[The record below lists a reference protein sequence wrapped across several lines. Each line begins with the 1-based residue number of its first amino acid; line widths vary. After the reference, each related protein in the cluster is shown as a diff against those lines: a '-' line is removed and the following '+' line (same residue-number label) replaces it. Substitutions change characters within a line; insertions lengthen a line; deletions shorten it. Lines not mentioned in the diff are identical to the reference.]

1 MKHQCAFCQSIFR
14 DEDALCEN
22 WEDPNR
28 NFICPVCKNY
38 LRRGEIAKPT
48 LAQRLGNVRGRHL
61 LWLVAF
67 VLAMLLLSRRSSL
80 PPEFPYVASLLA
92 FLFVIIRGWFSV
104 EIPNPTGKAMVAERV
119 PNDGEP
125 LSRLSTNSGAGKVV
139 SLFPADKS
147 KRH

>member
-38 LRRGEIAKPT
+38 LRRGEPGKPT

-92 FLFVIIRGWFSV
+92 LLFVVIRGWFSV
-104 EIPNPTGKAMVAERV
+104 EVPSPTAKAMVAERV
-119 PNDGEP
+119 PDSAE
-125 LSRLSTNSGAGKVV
+125 LSRRGSAKSAGKVV
-139 SLFPADKS
+139 SLFSPDKRE
-147 KRH
+147 KH